1 MSLFLD
7 SMRFAKSAGNF
18 VVVGKSVKCTSP
30 FFHVQ
35 SNVILE
41 VNLLMNNDVISVS
54 CRSSQ
59 RQYRCVQ

>member
-30 FFHVQ
+30 FFSCSVERNIG
-35 SNVILE
+35 SE
-41 VNLLMNNDVISVS
+41 PVNE
-54 CRSSQ
+54 Q
-59 RQYRCVQ
+59 